1 MAESGSEPRSPDCQA
16 QGSLLSTP
24 AASPLGSHTSVSE
37 QRSADLQISL
47 LLEARA
53 VFLCAQIEEALP
65 APPKAASFVC
75 YQAAKTGAFGG
86 PRTYGSDP
94 VEREVGSGS

>member
-1 MAESGSEPRSPDCQA
+1 M
-16 QGSLLSTP
+16 
-24 AASPLGSHTSVSE
+24 SE

-53 VFLCAQIEEALP
+53 VFLCVQVEEALP
-65 APPKAASFVC
+65 APPKAVCFVC
-75 YQAAKTGAFGG
+75 YQAAKTGASGG
-86 PRTYGSDP
+86 PKTYGSDP